1 MRNITMITLGLIL
14 ALGTACIEDNPKD
27 VWNLKENPNNPN
39 QPNQPNPPV
48 INSEVDLKGVFLSG
62 HLGNY
67 SGCEDEGYTPDS
79 SSDRMSGA
87 PREPGEDGAGLWEGD
102 CAEDGCGGW
111 SQCEGAQLTIKLD
124 NLGSAAAEGLI
135 ITKLALFN
143 SNGEHL
149 ADLPLENVVNAENNA
164 AAPEELE
171 AGGSVTLRVT
181 FQGPANPY
189 EFFADESGAY
199 RNSGTMQITVE
210 STNHEAVI
218 IKSGVLYTID
228 NVAT

>member
-1 MRNITMITLGLIL
+1 MRNITMISLGLLL
-14 ALGTACIEDNPKD
+14 ALGTACIEDNPKT
-27 VWNLKENPNNPN
+27 VWNLEENNPN
-39 QPNQPNPPV
+39 QPNQPNQPPI
-48 INSEVDLKGVFLSG
+48 INSDVDLNGVFVSG

-67 SGCEDEGYTPDS
+67 TGCEDEGYTPDS
-79 SSDRMSGA
+79 SGARMSSA
-87 PREPGEDGAGLWEGD
+87 PEPAEDSSGLWEGD
-102 CAEDGCGGW
+102 CAEDGCGW
-111 SQCEGAQLTIKLD
+111 SQCEAAQLTIKLD
-124 NLGSAAAEGLI
+124 NLGTAAAEGLI

-143 SNGEHL
+143 SDGVHM
-149 ADLPLENVVNAENNA
+149 ADLPLETVMNAETNE

-171 AGGSVTLRVT
+171 ASGSVTLRVM

-218 IKSGVLYTID
+218 IKSTVLYTID